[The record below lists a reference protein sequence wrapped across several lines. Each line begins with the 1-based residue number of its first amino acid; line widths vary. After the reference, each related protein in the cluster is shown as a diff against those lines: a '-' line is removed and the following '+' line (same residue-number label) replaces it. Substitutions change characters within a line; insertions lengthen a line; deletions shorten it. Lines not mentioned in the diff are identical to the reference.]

1 MDRLESRHL
10 TTLTVSVDWRG
21 MVDAGTTPNGRRRV
35 APVAGGVF
43 EGERLSGTVL
53 PGGAD
58 WVFNRPDGAMI
69 VDVRLPLRTHD
80 GAVLA
85 LAYRGTMLASPEAM
99 ARFNRGVS
107 LDASEYRLR
116 TVARFETG
124 DARYLWLNDILA
136 IGVSGPDTAST
147 RYVIHEIL

>member
-10 TTLTVSVDWRG
+10 TTLTVAVDWRNL
-21 MVDAGTTPNGRRRV
+21 VDAGTTPNGRRRV
-35 APVAGGVF
+35 APVAGGGF
-43 EGERLSGTVL
+43 EGERLAGIVL

-58 WVFNRPDGAMI
+58 WVFNRPDGAMV

-85 LAYRGTMLASPEAM
+85 LGYRGTMIASPDAM
-99 ARFNRGVS
+99 ARFGRGAS

-116 TVARFETG
+116 TVATFETG